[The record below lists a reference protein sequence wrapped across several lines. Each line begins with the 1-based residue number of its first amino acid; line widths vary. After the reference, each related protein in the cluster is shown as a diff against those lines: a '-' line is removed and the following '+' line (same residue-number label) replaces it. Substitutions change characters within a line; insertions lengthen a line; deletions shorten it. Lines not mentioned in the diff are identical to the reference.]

1 MVFVGVK
8 RFRDGSELS
17 RRSFAHGRLRV
28 RALILIVEST
38 FVDVGQAGVF
48 RAIPLVYLCSMMS
61 KAIKFAALYL
71 HLTALMACQSL
82 RLFEEIG

>member
-1 MVFVGVK
+1 MVCVGVK

-28 RALILIVEST
+28 RALILIVGST

-48 RAIPLVYLCSMMS
+48 GAIPLVYLCSVIS
-61 KAIKFAALYL
+61 RPIEFAELYL
-71 HLTALMACQSL
+71 HLTPLVA
-82 RLFEEIG
+82 G